1 MRKLVVAVAVLAAL
15 GLAWKSRL
23 IVTRFFPIHHE
34 GQVMR
39 IASFHK
45 GGVYSKS
52 ENTRQLNQ
60 FAIIFEDGFD
70 CEGTDSSFAAVRE
83 GDHVRIKAYH
93 DVRGWPVL
101 DPEWWECDEAQLE
114 ALIDGSELSAWARIL
129 SLLVSNDETFP
140 IELVGEWSSFQSEGN
155 LDHPST
161 RADGF
166 IDTVRIDA
174 DGTFELTRADETSL
188 LGRWSTD
195 PLSLRSEDARI
206 DVDWIPS
213 MPALLLEVDGTLLAF
228 APAPLARELA
238 RFADAYYADTEA

>member
-1 MRKLVVAVAVLAAL
+1 MTPLLEATIRGDAAAIQALLAEGVDVDARLAQDPEQTNVILGGMRARDIAWRFHDLAQRDALAGLCRDFGIHLSSAGLDDHLRRAPRGVAGVLDVL
-15 GLAWKSRL
+15 RRL
-23 IVTRFFPIHHE
+23 DP
-34 GQVMR
+34 
-39 IASFHK
+39 
-45 GGVYSKS
+45 
-52 ENTRQLNQ
+52 
-60 FAIIFEDGFD
+60 
-70 CEGTDSSFAAVRE
+70 EGTDGLE
-83 GDHVRIKAYH
+83 
-93 DVRGWPVL
+93 
-101 DPEWWECDEAQLE
+101 LE